1 MVCVGRKAQVLARR
15 GRDIRAGNHPSRRI
29 LPGASFQA
37 QDVQPGVDQGGE
49 YLAQPRTA
57 QRVEVLIPTAV
68 LHVMQAVLNAPVV
81 AKQPEQFPWSPLPGT
96 QAGQQIPALPAHL
109 PGG

>member
-15 GRDIRAGNHPSRRI
+15 AWIAGLETI
-29 LPGASFQA
+29 LPGAGRS
-37 QDVQPGVDQGGE
+37 DGVDQGGE

-57 QRVEVLIPTAV
+57 QRVDVLIPTAV

-81 AKQPEQFPWSPLPGT
+81 AEQPEQFPWFPLPGT
-96 QAGQQIPALPAHL
+96 QAGQQIPTLPAHL